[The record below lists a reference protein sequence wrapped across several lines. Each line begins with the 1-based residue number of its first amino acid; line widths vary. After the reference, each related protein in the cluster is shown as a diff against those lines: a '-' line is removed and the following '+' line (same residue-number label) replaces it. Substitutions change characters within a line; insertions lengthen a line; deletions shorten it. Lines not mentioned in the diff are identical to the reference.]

1 MKCPECET
9 SGKFSKVQVD
19 SAYEASD
26 IITTEYRCSN
36 GHRWTADRYIDKRWE
51 ANS

>member
-9 SGKFSKVQVD
+9 SGKSSKVQVD
-19 SAYEASD
+19 SAYEAQD

-36 GHRWTADRYIDKRWE
+36 GHRWNGDRKVNRE
-51 ANS
+51 R